1 MALAQLGAEVVL
13 TDQAVL
19 VPLLEQNVAAS
30 FPAEGRHPSAAPLLW
45 GNCEDL
51 QAILS
56 SGRGFD
62 LVIGSDIG
70 YDWDVHEALL
80 QTLTSLLTH
89 SLKDHEACS
98 APAAAVPAAD
108 AAVADAASAPA
119 AGGDAASKRLVPRI
133 VLSLPRRMDE
143 FERFEAHAVQKGW
156 SLEVLEEVDLP
167 AETGDPTCTP
177 VLVVELRCNAMPV
190 RPGALRSLLPSGG
203 LGLRR

>member
-1 MALAQLGAEVVL
+1 
-13 TDQAVL
+13 AVL

-30 FPAEGRHPSAAPLLW
+30 FPAEGRHPSAGPLLW

-89 SLKDHEACS
+89 SLKACS

-119 AGGDAASKRLVPRI
+119 ADAASKRLVPRI

-143 FERFEAHAVQKGW
+143 LERFEAQAVQKGW